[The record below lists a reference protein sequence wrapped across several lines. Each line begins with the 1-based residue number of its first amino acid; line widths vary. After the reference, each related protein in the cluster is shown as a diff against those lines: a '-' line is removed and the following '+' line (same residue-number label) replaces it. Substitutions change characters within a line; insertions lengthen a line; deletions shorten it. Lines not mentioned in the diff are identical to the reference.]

1 MYLAALHRHIDPA
14 PQRAAAGPHAAVP
27 GPAPAARADAGP
39 EPGLA
44 QHPSLRFARP
54 DPPLLWGPTAWAA
67 MASRQRTEP
76 LLDTAKVRALVGDR
90 KSFLRDGVL
99 VLPAVMHAP
108 SRWTESLRQ
117 LQELNDEMVT
127 SDWGSWID
135 WAALGVEPPLQSG
148 LTAEQQQRAVRAPT
162 PLHTLT
168 HAPPG
173 QMP

>member
-14 PQRAAAGPHAAVP
+14 TQRTAGPPAAAV
-27 GPAPAARADAGP
+27 PAPAARADAGP

-67 MASRQRTEP
+67 MASRQRAEP

-173 QMP
+173 RMP